1 MDYEKERIKARCN
14 ISYNG
19 RCYGDGKA
27 CKADQI
33 PGRLIPVPRSI
44 SAGCGL
50 SWCALPGEEDA
61 IREEM
66 KKVGIEEEALHQVM
80 V

>member
-1 MDYEKERIKARCN
+1 MRKKELKIVVTFHTTA
-14 ISYNG
+14 
-19 RCYGDGKA
+19 DAMAMEKA
-27 CKADQI
+27 CKEDNV

-50 SWCALPGEEDA
+50 SWCALPEEEE
-61 IREEM
+61 IIKEEM